1 MERWLLVTEFA
12 SSKGINRRPR
22 SHVLFHFAQLLTDA
36 LKPAHLRASHETA
49 ALLAE
54 RFKTFAVALI
64 QLVAVDARQAPAPGS
79 TAHIHGRDGRL
90 IETGDYVMIQPAPN

>member
-1 MERWLLVTEFA
+1 MYFSISPSCLQMRL
-12 SSKGINRRPR
+12 N
-22 SHVLFHFAQLLTDA
+22 Q
-36 LKPAHLRASHETA
+36 RASHETA

-90 IETGDYVMIQPAPN
+90 IGNRRLCHDPICRKPAITLSRKDWHSAANRAVL